1 MCQINQILETSSAKI
16 FDFVHIFPEDRQ
28 KIIVMRDKILNAM
41 YENLLSNPP
50 FCTILPE
57 I

>member
-28 KIIVMRDKILNAM
+28 K
-41 YENLLSNPP
+41 SNSDERQNIK
-50 FCTILPE
+50 CHV
-57 I
+57 